1 MMTGSFDYLLKVVVP
16 NLDAYADFAMKRL
29 LKMPGVK
36 DVRSSF
42 ILNTLKDRTAL
53 PLGHLTTG

>member
-1 MMTGSFDYLLKVVVP
+1 MTGSFDYLLRVVVP
-16 NLDAYADFAMKRL
+16 NLDAYADLTMKRL

-42 ILNTLKDRTAL
+42 VLDTIKDSTAL
-53 PLGHLTTG
+53 PLDYMD